1 MLLPVTLRQ
10 PQFLIR
16 SLLRLLDKSV
26 QQHHPAHPVDIKDHS
41 RNSVLGQAGANLIEP
56 ATLRTQ
62 TGIPMGQPNSTVRM
76 SAPIRFLSSRGKLF
90 SHSRTGSLPASVR

>member
-10 PQFLIR
+10 PQFLIL

-56 ATLRTQ
+56 ATLRTANGHPDGPAQ
-62 TGIPMGQPNSTVRM
+62 FHGKNV
-76 SAPIRFLSSRGKLF
+76 SADSLLVISRQAL
-90 SHSRTGSLPASVR
+90 